1 MTRPC
6 SSSLVALESKVAHAG
21 KQMAK
26 AADVRNKV
34 AQSDCRLCMVTT
46 TIMKAPV
53 RNADQMVRVLVVK
66 RAARKPVNQ
75 AFAITMGTPTH
86 ATYSET
92 CDTPRWKRSTRY
104 MG

>member
-1 MTRPC
+1 
-6 SSSLVALESKVAHAG
+6 
-21 KQMAK
+21 MA
-26 AADVRNKV
+26 
-34 AQSDCRLCMVTT
+34 TT

-53 RNADQMVRVLVVK
+53 RNADHLVRVLVLK
-66 RAARKPVNQ
+66 RAARKPVSQ
-75 AFAITMGTPTH
+75 TLAITIGTPTH